1 MNAIDLNADVGEM
14 HADLDARIVEVV
26 TSVNIACGGHAG
38 DDASMRRVATLAAE
52 RDVRIGAH
60 PSYEDTAGFGR
71 VRQDVPTPV
80 LTAQIV
86 AQIERLAHVSPAG
99 VDYVKP
105 HGALYHAAATDLAV
119 AEALVAAVLTASER
133 LGTRLSLMGQPRPL
147 YVESAAAA
155 GTTTILEGFADRAYL
170 ADGRLVPRSEPGAVL
185 SDTHDVVRQVAGLAR
200 GEVVTVDGRVIAMRA
215 ESVCVHSDTPG
226 SADLAR
232 RIRDHL
238 EESGIVVRAR
248 PWT

>member
-133 LGTRLSLMGQPRPL
+133 LGTRLSLMGQPRSL

>member
-99 VDYVKP
+99 MDYVKP

-133 LGTRLSLMGQPRPL
+133 LGTRLSLMGQPRSL

>member
-133 LGTRLSLMGQPRPL
+133 LGTRLSLMGQPRSL

-232 RIRDHL
+232 RIRDQL

>member
-133 LGTRLSLMGQPRPL
+133 LGTRLSLMGQPGSL

>member
-119 AEALVAAVLTASER
+119 AEALIAAVLTASER
-133 LGTRLSLMGQPRPL
+133 LGTRLSLMGQPRSL

>member
-133 LGTRLSLMGQPRPL
+133 LGTRLSLMGQPRSL

-200 GEVVTVDGRVIAMRA
+200 GEVVTVDGRVSAMRA

>member
-119 AEALVAAVLTASER
+119 AEALVSAVITASER
-133 LGTRLSLMGQPRPL
+133 LGTCLSLMGQPRSL

>member
-71 VRQDVPTPV
+71 VRQDVPAPV

-119 AEALVAAVLTASER
+119 AEALIAAVLTASER
-133 LGTRLSLMGQPRPL
+133 LGTRLSLMGQPRSL

>member
-133 LGTRLSLMGQPRPL
+133 LGTRLSLMGQPRSL

-200 GEVVTVDGRVIAMRA
+200 GAA
-215 ESVCVHSDTPG
+215 
-226 SADLAR
+226 AR
-232 RIRDHL
+232 
-238 EESGIVVRAR
+238 
-248 PWT
+248 

>member
-133 LGTRLSLMGQPRPL
+133 LGTRLSLMGQPRSL

-238 EESGIVVRAR
+238 ERSGIAVRAR

>member
-133 LGTRLSLMGQPRPL
+133 LDTRLSLMGQPRSL

>member
-80 LTAQIV
+80 LTSESWNRPGKRQ
-86 AQIERLAHVSPAG
+86 RRS
-99 VDYVKP
+99 
-105 HGALYHAAATDLAV
+105 
-119 AEALVAAVLTASER
+119 ASSFSM
-133 LGTRLSLMGQPRPL
+133 LS
-147 YVESAAAA
+147 A
-155 GTTTILEGFADRAYL
+155 
-170 ADGRLVPRSEPGAVL
+170 
-185 SDTHDVVRQVAGLAR
+185 
-200 GEVVTVDGRVIAMRA
+200 
-215 ESVCVHSDTPG
+215 
-226 SADLAR
+226 
-232 RIRDHL
+232 
-238 EESGIVVRAR
+238 
-248 PWT
+248 

>member
-71 VRQDVPTPV
+71 VRQDVPVPV

-133 LGTRLSLMGQPRPL
+133 LGTRLSLMGQPRSL